1 MKKLSIIAALL
12 ALYSCAKETP
22 ATTPPVNAEAAL
34 TVHYYR
40 YDGVYDGWNLWV
52 WPTGGE
58 GKGFAF
64 GDKDGDGFVT
74 AAISAEIVQSDEY
87 GVIVRRSE
95 PGNDWAEKDTNPDR
109 FTKAKEI
116 WIMQGDETMYT
127 TKPVTGT
134 PPIQFAVADSATELL
149 VRLMDAPDDYSVFA
163 VYQGEQRLAGAARK
177 GKTSKQVLITLD
189 EAITDVS
196 QAYVVRDESGKHADK
211 PLIMRGIL
219 DSFYYNGA
227 DLGVSYAAAQSVFK
241 LWAPTATTVSV
252 ALYDDAGVYNAE
264 GKVTNHETTNLSAM
278 TKDAATGVWSATVTG
293 NLDGKYYLYRVEFA
307 DGTVN
312 YAADPYAKAVSAN
325 GQRMAI
331 VNLAATNPAAW
342 QPAARPAFSGNMQD
356 AVLYELHVRDFS
368 IDDDSG
374 MTNKGKFLAFTE
386 TATKNSAGA
395 ASGVDHL
402 KALGIT
408 HVHLLPSFDFA
419 SLNEL
424 NADDPSS
431 PNPKFNW
438 GYDPRNYNVPEGFY
452 STNPRD
458 PTSRIREFK
467 AMVQALHNA
476 GIRVVMDV
484 VYNHT
489 FETGG
494 APFDAA
500 VPQYYYRL
508 TDTGDY
514 ANGSGCGNE
523 VASEHPMVRKFIVES
538 CLYWAQEYGVDGFR
552 FDLMGLIDVPTM
564 EQITS
569 ELRSKVDPSIII
581 YGEPWQAGG
590 SPLEQQLQ
598 TTKGKQKN
606 KGFAVFNDNIRT
618 AIKGDSDGAG
628 KGFATGQAG
637 AEDRIVYG
645 VMGSVNDF
653 TARASESINYVTA
666 HDNLNLWD
674 KIAKSL
680 GASDLKNNPYSL
692 IDPSKPLFDN
702 AAVKSVLLVNG
713 IIFTAQGIPFF
724 QAGDEFL
731 RSKFGD
737 HNSYASPDAIN
748 RIRWEN
754 ASLYSAVTDYYAG
767 LIALRR
773 AHPAFRMDTK
783 ADIERHLEVLEQKNC
798 VVSFVLKDNANG
810 DAWKT
815 IFVAYNANSEL
826 VTLTL
831 PENGAWSQVVDAF
844 NAGTSRLNSVEGTVT
859 LPGLSMA
866 VLYQ

>member
-1 MKKLSIIAALL
+1 M
-12 ALYSCAKETP
+12 KETP
-22 ATTPPVNAEAAL
+22 ATTSSVNTEAVL

-40 YDGVYDGWNLWV
+40 YDGVYDEWNLWV
-52 WPTGGE
+52 WPIGGE

-64 GDKDGDGFVT
+64 RDKDASGFVT
-74 AAISAEIVQSDEY
+74 AAIGAEITQSDEY

-116 WIMQGDETMYT
+116 WIMQGDETIYT
-127 TKPVTGT
+127 TKPVTAT
-134 PPIQFAVADSATELL
+134 PPIQFAVADSTTEVL
-149 VRLMDAPDDYSVFA
+149 VRLMDTPEDYGVFT
-163 VYQGEQRLAGAARK
+163 VYQGEQRLASSARK
-177 GKTSKQVLITLD
+177 GKTSKQVIITLD

-196 QAYVVRDESGKHADK
+196 KAYIVRDESGKHADK
-211 PLIMRGIL
+211 PLTMRDIL
-219 DSFYYNGA
+219 EPFYYEGN
-227 DLGVSYAAAQSVFK
+227 DLGVTYAAAQSVFK
-241 LWAPTATTVSV
+241 LWSPTATAVSV

-264 GKVTNHETTNLSAM
+264 GKVTNHETTNVNTM
-278 TKDAATGVWSATVTG
+278 TKNPTTGVWTALVTG
-293 NLDGKYYLYRVEFA
+293 NLDGKYYLYRVEFV
-307 DGTVN
+307 DGTVH

-331 VNLAATNPAAW
+331 VNLAATNPTPW
-342 QPAARPAFSGNMQD
+342 QPTVRPAFSGNMQD

-386 TATKNSAGA
+386 TATKNSTGA

-424 NADDPSS
+424 TVDDPSS

-438 GYDPRNYNVPEGFY
+438 GYDPRNYNVPEGLY
-452 STNPRD
+452 ATNPQD

-476 GIRVVMDV
+476 GIRIVMDV

-489 FETGG
+489 FETGST
-494 APFDAA
+494 PFDAA

-514 ANGSGCGNE
+514 ANGSACGNE

-538 CLYWAQEYGVDGFR
+538 CLYWAQEYGIDGFR

-564 EQITS
+564 EQITQ
-569 ELRSKVDPSIII
+569 ELRAKVDPSIIV

-618 AIKGDSDGAG
+618 AIKGDSDGTG
-628 KGFATGQAG
+628 KGFATGLAG
-637 AEDRIVYG
+637 TEDRIVYG

-653 TARASESINYVTA
+653 TAQASESINYVTA

-674 KIAKSL
+674 KIARSL

-692 IDPSKPLFDN
+692 IDSNKPLFDN
-702 AAVKSVLLVNG
+702 DAVKSVLLANG
-713 IIFTAQGIPFF
+713 IIFTAQGVPFF

-731 RSKFGD
+731 RTKFGD

-754 ASLYSAVTDYYAG
+754 ASRYSTVIDYYTG

-773 AHPAFRMDTK
+773 AHSAFRMDTK
-783 ADIERHLEVLEQKNC
+783 ADIESHMEVLEQKNR

-815 IFVAYNANSEL
+815 IFVAYNANSDP

-831 PENGAWSQVVDAF
+831 PETGTWNQVVDAS
-844 NAGTSRLNSVEGTVT
+844 NAGTRALTIIEGTVT

>member
-1 MKKLSIIAALL
+1 MKKLSIIMALI
-12 ALYSCAKETP
+12 ALYSCAREKPTAE
-22 ATTPPVNAEAAL
+22 AGAEAAL

-40 YDGVYDGWNLWV
+40 YDEAYDGWNLWV
-52 WPTGGE
+52 WPAGGE
-58 GKGFAF
+58 GRTFAF
-64 GDKDGDGFVT
+64 GEKDGDGFAT
-74 AAISAEIVQSDEY
+74 AYIGADIPQSGEY

-95 PGNDWAEKDTNPDR
+95 PGNDWAEKDTEPDR
-109 FTKAKEI
+109 FTAAKEI
-116 WIMQGDETMYT
+116 WIMQGDETLYT
-127 TKPVTGT
+127 AKPEAGAA
-134 PPIQFAVADSATELL
+134 PIQFAVADSPGEVL
-149 VRLMDAPDDYSVFA
+149 VRVMEAPEDYAAFA
-163 VYQGEQRLAGAARK
+163 VYRGEERLAGSARR
-177 GKTSKQVLITLD
+177 GKTSKQVLIALD
-189 EAITDVS
+189 EPIGDPAL
-196 QAYVVRDESGKHADK
+196 AYTVRDETGKHGAK
-211 PLIMRGIL
+211 PVAMRGVL
-219 DSFYYNGA
+219 DALYYSGA
-227 DLGVSYAAAQSVFK
+227 DLGAVYTPSRTVFK
-241 LWAPTATTVSV
+241 VWAPTAAEVSV
-252 ALYDDAGVYNAE
+252 ALYDDAGEYDAE
-264 GKVTNHETTNLSAM
+264 GRVTDHEAASLSAM
-278 TKDAATGVWSATVTG
+278 AKDPATGVWSAAVNG
-293 NLDGKYYLYRVEFA
+293 NLDGRYYLYRTAFA
-307 DGTVN
+307 DGAVR
-312 YAADPYAKAVSAN
+312 YAADPYARAVSAN
-325 GQRMAI
+325 GQRMA
-331 VNLAATNPAAW
+331 VVDMASANPPAW
-342 QPAARPAFSGNMQD
+342 PGARPAFSGNMQD

-368 IDDDSG
+368 IDAGSG
-374 MTNKGKFLAFTE
+374 LAAKGKFLAFTE
-386 TATKNSAGA
+386 AGA
-395 ASGVDHL
+395 KSGLGAPSGIDHL

-431 PNPKFNW
+431 PHPQFNW

-452 STNPRD
+452 STNPQD
-458 PTSRIREFK
+458 PKSRIREFK

-494 APFDAA
+494 APFDAV
-500 VPQYYYRL
+500 VPGYYYRL
-508 TDTGDY
+508 TDTGGY

-523 VASEHPMVRKFIVES
+523 VASERPMVRKFIVES

-564 EQITS
+564 EQITG
-569 ELRSKVDPSIII
+569 ELRSKIDPSIIV

-628 KGFATGQAG
+628 RGFATGQAG
-637 AEDRIVYG
+637 LEDRIVYG

-653 TARASESINYVTA
+653 TARASESVNYVTA

-674 KIAKSL
+674 KIATSL
-680 GASDLKNNPYSL
+680 GANDLKNNPYSL

-702 AAVKSVLLVNG
+702 IAVKSVLLANG
-713 IIFTAQGIPFF
+713 IIFTSQGIPFF

-737 HNSYASPDAIN
+737 RNSYASSDAIN

-754 ASLYSAVTDYYAG
+754 ASLYSAVVDYYTG

-773 AHPAFRMDTK
+773 AHPAFRMDAK
-783 ADIERHLEVLEQKNC
+783 ADIERYLEVVEQKNR

-810 DAWKT
+810 DTWKT
-815 IFVAYNANSEL
+815 IFVAYNANSEP

-831 PENGAWSQVVDAF
+831 PGNGAWRQVVDAF
-844 NAGTSRLNSVEGTVT
+844 NAGTNMIADAEGTVT
-859 LPGLSMA
+859 LPELSMA